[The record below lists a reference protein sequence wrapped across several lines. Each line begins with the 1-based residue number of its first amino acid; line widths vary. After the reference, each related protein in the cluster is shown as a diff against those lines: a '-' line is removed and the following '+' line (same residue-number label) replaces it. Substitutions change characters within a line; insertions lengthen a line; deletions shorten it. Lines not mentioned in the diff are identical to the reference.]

1 MKESKKRGRKALP
14 NEQKMVNMNIR
25 MLPAQKVKLSA
36 LGGGKWVRGKIDR
49 AKIDTKDEVK

>member
-1 MKESKKRGRKALP
+1 MKESKKRGRKSLP
-14 NEQKMVNMNIR
+14 DEQKMVNMNIR

-49 AKIDTKDEVK
+49 AKVEVKDD